1 MLLFTYAN
9 KISIKVQKKY
19 KKSTKHICL
28 MFNANVE
35 NFKQFF
41 KENAT
46 KLFENFKTKDATD
59 K

>member
-1 MLLFTYAN
+1 
-9 KISIKVQKKY
+9 
-19 KKSTKHICL
+19 